1 MYGFSYLMNTP
12 RRRPWR
18 PLKDFM
24 VVAAP
29 EDTPDVVAPPAP
41 RTKSRNTHLLA
52 RLRRQGI
59 TGAAAERILAADVKK
74 GR

>member
-1 MYGFSYLMNTP
+1 MYNFSYLVHTP
-12 RRRPWR
+12 RRRPWK

-24 VVAAP
+24 VVAVP
-29 EDTPDVVAPPAP
+29 EETPDDAPSPTR
-41 RTKSRNTHLLA
+41 RTKGRNTHLLA

-59 TGAAAERILAADVKK
+59 TGAAAERILAADAKK